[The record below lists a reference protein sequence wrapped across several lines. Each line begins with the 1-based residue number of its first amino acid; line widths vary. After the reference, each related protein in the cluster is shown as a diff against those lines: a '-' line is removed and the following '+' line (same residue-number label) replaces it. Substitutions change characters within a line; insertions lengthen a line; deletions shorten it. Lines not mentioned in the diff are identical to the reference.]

1 MHQNACPWAFCEDSA
16 PFESREGL
24 KEIREALGES
34 RETPGERRASPR
46 GAGREARGGRKGR
59 EGVKRSREAGLAVT
73 RRARGERREAEGSL
87 CSEHVLAD
95 VWDIA
100 VTGSANLRRRQGFD

>member
-24 KEIREALGES
+24 KEIREALGE
-34 RETPGERRASPR
+34 
-46 GAGREARGGRKGR
+46 
-59 EGVKRSREAGLAVT
+59 
-73 RRARGERREAEGSL
+73 RREAEGSL
-87 CSEHVLAD
+87 CSEHALAD